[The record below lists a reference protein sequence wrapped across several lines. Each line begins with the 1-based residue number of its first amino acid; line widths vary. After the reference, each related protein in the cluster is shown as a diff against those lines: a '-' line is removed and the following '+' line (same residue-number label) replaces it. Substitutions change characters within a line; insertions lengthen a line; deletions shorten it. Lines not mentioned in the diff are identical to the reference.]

1 MPLILL
7 IKSNPYISTGNPN
20 EMQLRTFFTIICFL
34 FLTAVLSGQEILCNI
49 QVNSQQIQGTDKRV
63 FETMSTALNEFV
75 NNRRWTNYDF
85 KTNERIECTMV
96 LNIRERPSTDLFK
109 ASLNVVAS
117 RPIYGSSY
125 NSVILNY
132 IDQKFDF
139 EYIEFQALDYQDN
152 QFTSNLTSVF
162 AYYIYLILGL
172 DFDTFSQFGGGP
184 YYEKAQE
191 IVNTAQNISYT
202 GWASS
207 EDERNRYWLAENYL
221 NQTYSDVRKFLY
233 DYHYKGLDVMAEKT
247 DQGRAAIAESLKLLQ
262 IVHSLKPGLFA
273 LQLIVDAKKDEIV
286 NIFKGGNPSEKTE
299 VISIMKEIDPAN
311 SSTYSKINERN

>member
-1 MPLILL
+1 MNL
-7 IKSNPYISTGNPN
+7 KSFVIIV
-20 EMQLRTFFTIICFL
+20 TFI
-34 FLTAVLSGQEILCNI
+34 VLYAGLSAQEILCNI
-49 QVNSQQIQGTDKRV
+49 QVNSQQIEGTDKRV
-63 FETMSTALNEFV
+63 FETMNTALNEFV

-109 ASLNVVAS
+109 ASLNIVAS

-139 EYIEFQALDYQDN
+139 EYVEFQAMDYQDN

-162 AYYIYLILGL
+162 AYYVYLILGL
-172 DFDTFSQFGGGP
+172 DFDTFSPLGGTP
-184 YYEKAQE
+184 YYAKAEE
-191 IVNTAQNISYT
+191 IVNTAQSGAST

-207 EDERNRYWLAENYL
+207 EDQRNRYWLVENYL
-221 NQTYSDVRKFLY
+221 NQTYSDVRMFLY
-233 DYHYKGLDVMAEKT
+233 DYHIKGMDVMAEKT
-247 DQGRAAIAESLKLLQ
+247 DQGRAAILESLKLLKN
-262 IVHSLKPGLFA
+262 VHNEKPGLFA
-273 LQLIVDAKKDEIV
+273 LQLIIDAKKDEFV
-286 NIFKGGNPSEKTE
+286 NIFKGGNPTEKTDA
-299 VISIMKEIDPAN
+299 IEILKLLDPSN